1 VSATETEASTAE
13 EDLVNDVVVDDD
25 IVDEEPEVDPVGDE
39 LGLIPMG
46 ELPPAGPPPDTLLA
60 DPAERLGSPM
70 PTDRLRGWIV
80 TAVLTLIGGI
90 VRFQNLGSPTD
101 NGTPIFDEK
110 HYVPQALQMLR
121 NGGFED
127 NPGYEL
133 TVHPPMGK
141 YLIAIGEWI
150 FGYDGV
156 GWRFASALAG
166 TVMILLIIRI
176 ARRLTRSTL
185 LGGIAGVLLICDGV
199 SHLQAR
205 MGMLDVF
212 TAVFVLA
219 GFACMLC
226 DRDHARGRLAVA
238 VREGFVNDSP
248 YGPRLGFRWW
258 RFACGLSLGMVCA
271 VKWDGLYWIAA
282 FGLLTV
288 FWDVSA
294 RKAAGVARPWV
305 GAIVR
310 DVLPALYALI
320 LVPVL
325 VYLASWWA
333 WLSSETGVDRHSVGG
348 NYPYQPGDPVPWE
361 LSWVPQALRLL
372 LHYSQ
377 NVLYFHEH
385 LLTPKDS
392 PHPWESKPWT
402 WPMGLRPMLY
412 YYESGQASCGSAD
425 CVSATML
432 IGTPAMWWLA
442 FPAIGWALWRAV
454 GRFDWRYIA
463 VLGTYLAGILP
474 WFLNI
479 DRQMYFFYMTPVAP
493 FLVLLLV
500 LPLGEI
506 LGRARAGFERRHTGM
521 LVVALYVGL
530 VVANFVWLWPILNG
544 DPISAWRWQAE
555 LWLPSWR

>member
-1 VSATETEASTAE
+1 MPP
-13 EDLVNDVVVDDD
+13 VD
-25 IVDEEPEVDPVGDE
+25 
-39 LGLIPMG
+39 
-46 ELPPAGPPPDTLLA
+46 PPPDTLLP
-60 DPAERLGSPM
+60 DPAGTLGKPM

-80 TAVLTLIGGI
+80 TLTLTAIGAVL
-90 VRFQNLGSPTD
+90 RFQNLGFPTD

-133 TVHPPMGK
+133 TVHPPLGK
-141 YLIAIGEWI
+141 YLIAVGEWI

-166 TVMILLIIRI
+166 TIMILLIIRI

-185 LGGIAGVLLICDGV
+185 LGAIAGVLLICDGL
-199 SHLQAR
+199 SHLQSR

-212 TAVFVLA
+212 TAMWVLA
-219 GFACMLC
+219 AFACVLC
-226 DRDHARGRLAVA
+226 DRDQVRLRLASA
-238 VREGFVNDSP
+238 VREGFATESP

-258 RFACGLSLGMVCA
+258 RFACGVCLGLTLVT
-271 VKWDGLYWIAA
+271 KWDGLYWIAA

-288 FWDVSA
+288 FWDWSA
-294 RKAAGVARPWV
+294 RRAAGVARPLLGTW
-305 GAIVR
+305 R
-310 DVLPALYALI
+310 NDVLPAIWALI
-320 LVPVL
+320 AIALL
-325 VYLASWWA
+325 VYLAGWWA
-333 WLSSETGVDRHSVGG
+333 WLSSETGVDRHAVGG
-348 NYPYQPGDPVPWE
+348 NYPYVPGEPWPWE

-385 LLTPKDS
+385 LVTPAGN

-412 YYESGQASCGSAD
+412 YYQSGTAACGTPD

-442 FPAIGWALWRAV
+442 FPAMGFALWRAI

-463 VLGTYLAGILP
+463 VLATYLAGILP

-479 DRQMYFFYMTPVAP
+479 NRQMYFFYMTPLAP
-493 FLVLLLV
+493 FLVLMLV

-506 LGRARAGFERRHTGM
+506 LGRSRAGYERRQTGV

-530 VVANFVWLWPILNG
+530 VVANFAWLWPILNG
-544 DPISAWRWQAE
+544 DPISAAHWQAE